1 MPKILLDLIIPA
13 KLQGTEI
20 DAAIPAGGGHVL
32 LLGLLLRLGL
42 GGDGGELGGVGQ
54 VGLGL
59 GLVLLGLLG
68 LLGLAEKAG
77 KVRSGEFSTE
87 KAVKSGKAGLVIVS
101 EESSDNTKK
110 MFRNMCTYY
119 KVPYFEFGSKEELG
133 HILGKQMRASLAVID
148 ENFSNALLK
157 HFTAKA

>member
-1 MPKILLDLIIPA
+1 MNRNK
-13 KLQGTEI
+13 
-20 DAAIPAGGGHVL
+20 V
-32 LLGLLLRLGL
+32 
-42 GGDGGELGGVGQ
+42 
-54 VGLGL
+54 
-59 GLVLLGLLG
+59 LG

-87 KAVKSGKAGLVIVS
+87 KAVKSGKA
-101 EESSDNTKK
+101 ESSDNTKK

-119 KVPYFEFGSKEELG
+119 KVPYFEFGNKEELG

>member
-1 MPKILLDLIIPA
+1 MNRNK
-13 KLQGTEI
+13 
-20 DAAIPAGGGHVL
+20 V
-32 LLGLLLRLGL
+32 
-42 GGDGGELGGVGQ
+42 
-54 VGLGL
+54 
-59 GLVLLGLLG
+59 LG

-119 KVPYFEFGSKEELG
+119 KVPIGYFGTKDELG
-133 HILGKQMRASLAVID
+133 HAMGKEMRASLAVTDTGLAGAIQKQMNGN
-148 ENFSNALLK
+148 ENA
-157 HFTAKA
+157 